1 MIDDRTR
8 QLRVDGF
15 RKAEASLRLEGMDPS
30 GTPLYESVKARILS
44 GEITYGEGRAEI
56 LAHYQKRADRKCFV
70 ITAAPRRR
78 QNSGTR
84 CVFGVPPA
92 RQILLV
98 RLRPTPARYSGSSSL
113 NPTPLAIF
121 LPRLAAW
128 PTPHARTVNCAPVHR
143 YPRSLVPEIRS

>member
-30 GTPLYESVKARILS
+30 GTPFYESVKARILS
-44 GEITYGEGRAEI
+44 GEITMEKAALKYWLITRSA
-56 LAHYQKRADRKCFV
+56 LTATDADRKCFV

-98 RLRPTPARYSGSSSL
+98 RLRPTPARYSGSSSF
-113 NPTPLAIF
+113 NPNPLAIF

-128 PTPHARTVNCAPVHR
+128 PTPHDRTVNCAPVHR
-143 YPRSLVPEIRS
+143 YRVS